1 MQLWLSDT
9 HTHTQTGSVLE
20 RVVRCNFMIWC
31 LRAAEVTTKNM
42 FMQSARIFDFFLS
55 SLSLS
60 LSFPFSL
67 FLIIYSFW
75 EGKKREK

>member
-1 MQLWLSDT
+1 
-9 HTHTQTGSVLE
+9 
-20 RVVRCNFMIWC
+20 MIWC

-42 FMQSARIFDFFLS
+42 FMQSASIFDFFLS

-60 LSFPFSL
+60 LSLSLSIPFSL

-75 EGKKREK
+75 EGKKKRNK